1 MERVKEKM
9 IGGKS
14 KRKTRRRNRKGEKKR
29 KRRLGDHGEVVG

>member
-29 KRRLGDHGEVVG
+29 KRGWVTMGRW